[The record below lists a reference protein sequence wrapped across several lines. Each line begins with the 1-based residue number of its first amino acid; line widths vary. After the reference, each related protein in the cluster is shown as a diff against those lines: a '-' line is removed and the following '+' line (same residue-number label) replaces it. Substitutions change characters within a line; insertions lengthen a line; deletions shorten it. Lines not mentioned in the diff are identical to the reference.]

1 MIGNKKQK
9 TLRSYETLTSSPGPH
24 LPQLNFS
31 VLLSSELWV
40 VTKLVTT
47 LYEYFFFNPTKTAST
62 YPGRALHSP

>member
-47 LYEYFFFNPTKTAST
+47 LYEYFFF
-62 YPGRALHSP
+62 